1 MLRAVLLNP
10 KATRMTRC
18 ASPNA
23 ILLLLLLLLLVVPG
37 AANAQG
43 SITGFRSPS
52 NNIACQYFDYDRQL
66 TLRCDIMEATVTARR
81 PADCD
86 LEYGKAFEMR
96 SKGSAIRLCY
106 GDTVMDKA
114 LPPLAYGEVWQR
126 GGFTCT
132 SEQTGVTCFNTDRR
146 GFSLSRAKQELF

>member
-1 MLRAVLLNP
+1 MLPRLSKALLALSLLTAP
-10 KATRMTRC
+10 AL
-18 ASPNA
+18 AQNA
-23 ILLLLLLLLLVVPG
+23 P
-37 AANAQG
+37 
-43 SITGFRSPS
+43 TGFRSPS
-52 NNIACQYFDYDRQL
+52 NNIACQYFGYDRQH

-86 LEYGKAFEMR
+86 LEWGKAFEMR
-96 SKGSAIRLCY
+96 SRGSAIRLCY

-114 LPPLAYGEVWQR
+114 LPVLAYGEAWQR

-146 GFSLSRAKQELF
+146 GFSLSRAKQEAF

>member
-1 MLRAVLLNP
+1 MLPRLPRALLALGLLP
-10 KATRMTRC
+10 LAAT
-18 ASPNA
+18 ALAQNA
-23 ILLLLLLLLLVVPG
+23 P
-37 AANAQG
+37 
-43 SITGFRSPS
+43 TGFQSPS
-52 NNIACQYFDYDRQL
+52 SNIACQYFDYDRQH

-86 LEYGKAFEMR
+86 LEWGKAFEMQA
-96 SKGSAIRLCY
+96 KGSAIRLCY

-114 LPPLAYGEVWQR
+114 LPVLAYGEFWQR